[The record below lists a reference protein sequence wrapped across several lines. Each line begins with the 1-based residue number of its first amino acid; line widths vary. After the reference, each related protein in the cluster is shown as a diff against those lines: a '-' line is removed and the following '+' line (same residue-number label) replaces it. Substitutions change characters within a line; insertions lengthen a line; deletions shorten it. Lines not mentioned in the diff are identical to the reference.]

1 MSRTLN
7 ALQVAALLV
16 SASYGIGFLFG
27 SGEMAMAHGM
37 AGSIYGLATALGM
50 LLLAL
55 FAARVWRSGMAIWDV
70 FGLAFGERT
79 RKAVALLSLVWMAGV
94 LAAQIHGGVATVS
107 LLGLPTV
114 GAYALVLTC
123 ILLASRLRLGAA
135 STVFSLFLLA
145 SGVVLVVALI
155 HGRGGA
161 IYLES
166 PQRFIADAPSL
177 GIGAMLS
184 ISVAV
189 AALVCTG
196 ADYHQFLLA
205 ARRASGAVMGC
216 LIASGCLM
224 AVSFLPA
231 SVVLGFK
238 ETGSLAQLH
247 NAKQIIPYILTQE
260 VGHLGAAISTLV
272 LIGLS
277 AAALGSGAAITRAMA
292 DALSSAA
299 GGTKP
304 TSSPWTGIVALGI
317 ATALTLRGQGIVAT
331 MVSVNVIYIG
341 SIAVVFAALLAGWR
355 LTTSQASLVMG
366 SGFVASL
373 GVYLASWTGVHFSD
387 AVLASLIAGL
397 AASAVMALTL
407 TILGKR
413 SRAMA
418 TPAPRTR

>member
-27 SGEMAMAHGM
+27 SGEMAMTHGM

-70 FGLAFGERT
+70 FGAAFGERT
-79 RKAVALLSLVWMAGV
+79 GKAVALLSVIWMAGV
-94 LAAQIHGGVATVS
+94 LAAQIHGGVATVR
-107 LLGLPTV
+107 LLGLPTL
-114 GAYALVLTC
+114 GAYALVLTS

-135 STVFSLFLLA
+135 STLFSFFLIA
-145 SGVVLVVALI
+145 SGVVLVLALI
-155 HGRGGA
+155 HGGGGA

-166 PQRFIADAPSL
+166 PQRFMADAQSL

-184 ISVAV
+184 LSIAV

-216 LIASGCLM
+216 LIASACLV
-224 AVSFLPA
+224 AVSFLPP

-238 ETGSLAQLH
+238 ATGSLASLH
-247 NAKQIIPYILTQE
+247 DARQIIPFILARE
-260 VGHLGAAISTLV
+260 VGHFGAAVSALV
-272 LIGLS
+272 LVGLS

-292 DALSSAA
+292 DALRSAA
-299 GGTKP
+299 GGTQAANP
-304 TSSPWTGIVALGI
+304 AWMGIVALGI
-317 ATALTLRGQGIVAT
+317 ATALTARGQGIVAT

-341 SIAVVFAALLAGWR
+341 SIAVAFAALLAGWR
-355 LTTSQASLVMG
+355 LTPSAASWVMG
-366 SGFVASL
+366 AGFVASL
-373 GVYLASWTGVHFSD
+373 GVYLAHWAGVPFGD
-387 AVLASLIAGL
+387 GDLASLMAGL
-397 AASAVMALTL
+397 LASGAVFLALTV
-407 TILGKR
+407 LGRGRKQMVR
-413 SRAMA
+413 
-418 TPAPRTR
+418 PAPRTH

>member
-1 MSRTLN
+1 MNHTLS

-37 AGSIYGLATALGM
+37 AASIYGLATALGM

-55 FAARVWRSGMAIWDV
+55 FAARVWRSGKAIWDV
-70 FGLAFGERT
+70 FGAALGERIK
-79 RKAVALLSLVWMAGV
+79 RVVALLSVIWMAGV
-94 LAAQIHGGVATVS
+94 LAAQIHGGVATVK
-107 LLGLPTV
+107 LLGLPTMD
-114 GAYALVLTC
+114 AYALVLTC

-135 STVFSLFLLA
+135 STVFSLFLIA
-145 SGVVLVVALI
+145 SGMVLVLALI

-161 IYLES
+161 IYQES
-166 PQRFIADAPSL
+166 LQRFVADAPSL

-205 ARRASGAVMGC
+205 ARRASGAVWGC
-216 LIASGCLM
+216 LIASGCLI
-224 AVSFLPA
+224 AISFLPA

-238 ETGSLAQLH
+238 ETGSLANLH
-247 NAKQIIPYILTQE
+247 DAKQVIPFILNQE

-292 DALSSAA
+292 DALNSAVGGIKAASSIWM
-299 GGTKP
+299 GV
-304 TSSPWTGIVALGI
+304 VALGI
-317 ATALTLRGQGIVAT
+317 ATALTVRGQGIVAT

-341 SIAVVFAALLAGWR
+341 SIAVAFAALLANWR
-355 LTTSQASLVMG
+355 LTPSGASLVMG
-366 SGFVASL
+366 VGFTASL
-373 GVYLASWTGVHFSD
+373 GVYLAHWAGVHLGD
-387 AVLASLIAGL
+387 GDLASLMAGL
-397 AASAVMALTL
+397 LASGSVFLVFAV
-407 TILGKR
+407 LGKR
-413 SRAMA
+413 SKPVVR
-418 TPAPRTR
+418 PAPRTR